1 MGEFMVLLGSKP
13 SHHQSIFAYL
23 TASVTMT
30 HTTVLENDES
40 KRDIFHAFQM

>member
-1 MGEFMVLLGSKP
+1 MGDFIVLLGSKP
-13 SHHQSIFAYL
+13 SHQSIFAYL

-40 KRDIFHAFQM
+40 KRDIFHTFQM